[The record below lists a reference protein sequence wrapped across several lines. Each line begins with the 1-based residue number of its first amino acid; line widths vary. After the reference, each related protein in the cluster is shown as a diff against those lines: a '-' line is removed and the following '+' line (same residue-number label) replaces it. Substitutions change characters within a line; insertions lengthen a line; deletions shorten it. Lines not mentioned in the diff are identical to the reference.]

1 MKRLVIIAGLMI
13 LGCSPEPD
21 DKSEES
27 LLRDSAMAPIEKTE
41 AVEDMVLESKQKI
54 DDALEEA
61 ED

>member
-1 MKRLVIIAGLMI
+1 MKRLVVIAGLLM

-21 DKSEES
+21 DDSEES
-27 LLRDSAMAPIEKTE
+27 LLRDSAMAPIEKSE
-41 AVEDMVLESKQKI
+41 AVEDLVLESREKI